1 MAREATRI
9 PGSARA
15 ASLRTHP
22 MTDRNRVQIAIA
34 VLGDALVFV
43 LFIALTPIEHGSV
56 ELAAFWRT
64 GLPFAGVWLLVSPWL
79 GAFRISTLT
88 RWPLAVWRIPL
99 IWLGCGIAA
108 VMLRV
113 WLTDRTFSWAFTLAA
128 ITLVAAM
135 LLAWRT
141 LFLLAARRINRN

>member
-1 MAREATRI
+1 
-9 PGSARA
+9 
-15 ASLRTHP
+15 
-22 MTDRNRVQIAIA
+22 MTDRNLVLITLA
-34 VLGDALVFV
+34 VVGDALVFV

-88 RWPLAVWRIPL
+88 RWRLVVWRIPL
-99 IWLGCGIAA
+99 IWLGCGIVA

-113 WLTDRTFSWAFTLAA
+113 WLTDRTFSWAFTIAS

-141 LFLLAARRINRN
+141 LLLFAARRIQRN